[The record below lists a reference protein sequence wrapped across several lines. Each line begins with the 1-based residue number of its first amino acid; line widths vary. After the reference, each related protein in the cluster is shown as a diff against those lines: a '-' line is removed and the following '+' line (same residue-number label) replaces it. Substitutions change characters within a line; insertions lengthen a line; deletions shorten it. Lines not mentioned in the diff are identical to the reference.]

1 MVLGR
6 WTTPTGSGNVQ
17 GQVNLTPLTQS
28 GVGGVIVAEQTVT
41 VPLTNN
47 AISQVVA
54 SLNHIPQLQVSE
66 QVIGSPTYAYVI
78 SPPTARTDTVTNT
91 QGTSTITDAAIGA
104 GDAGK
109 AVAGTGVPIVSYVG
123 TVNAGVSFTLT
134 DASGN
139 PVNTTAPVT
148 SIVVGAVDLTT
159 IARGTGPTV
168 PTYVPSASVGA
179 IGGPAGPLDGT
190 GRVPAAQIPPVAS
203 GVQSVTA
210 ASGKIVIGGTLSNPT
225 VDVGTGIPESAITN
239 LTTDLGNR
247 ALLPVIRQTYFTS
260 GDVAFPNTS
269 GAFAVINQATSGT
282 FEVDVPASAGH
293 WIEVDVAELRTTDA
307 AALLDVGV
315 IVGST
320 VVRYLSTGT
329 SSTAADGD
337 ISFYS
342 DPANFFPHGGS
353 RGFSATSGDLDAG
366 NVRVVLLVNSNGT
379 GTLKCSAAN
388 QVTILVKNLGPHS

>member
-6 WTTPTGSGNVQ
+6 WVPPAGSGTAQ
-17 GQVNLTPLTQS
+17 GQVDLTPVTQS
-28 GVGGVIVAEQTVT
+28 GVGGSIVVAETIT
-41 VPLTNN
+41 ATLAGG
-47 AISQVVA
+47 AISQVVV
-54 SLNHIPQLQVSE
+54 SLNHLPQLQVSE
-66 QVIGSPTYAYVI
+66 QVIGSPALTYVV
-78 SPPTARTDTVTNT
+78 SPPVARTDAVTNT
-91 QGTSTITDAAIGA
+91 QGTSTITDAAIA
-104 GDAGK
+104 SGDAGK
-109 AVAGTGVPIVSYVG
+109 AVAGAGVPVVSYVG
-123 TVNAGVSFTLT
+123 TVVAGVSFTLT
-134 DASGN
+134 DATGS

-159 IARGTGPTV
+159 VARGLGPV
-168 PTYVPSASVGA
+168 IPTYVLSSSVGA

-239 LTTDLGNR
+239 LTADLGSR

-269 GAFAVINQATSGT
+269 GAFAVINQVTSGT
-282 FEVDVPASAGH
+282 FEVDVPAVAGN
-293 WIEVDVAELRTTDA
+293 WIEVDVSELRTTDA

-315 IVGST
+315 VVGSS

-342 DPANFFPHGGS
+342 DPTNFFPHGGS
-353 RGFSATSGDLDAG
+353 RGFSATSGDIDTG
-366 NVRVVLLVNSNGT
+366 NVRIALLVNSNGT